1 MAAPAGTAF
10 TIEFDVTADG
20 VQHNVAIVTTGSGPV
35 QALFVG
41 DLVTGPDT
49 AIYEVDPIEAGIYTF
64 RCDVHPQAMFGQ
76 FVVE

>member
-1 MAAPAGTAF
+1 
-10 TIEFDVTADG
+10 
-20 VQHNVAIVTTGSGPV
+20 
-35 QALFVG
+35 
-41 DLVTGPDT
+41 VTGPDT